1 MPHLLRTFSLLL
13 LLAVLPLAGA
23 HAQRGG
29 GPGQRQER
37 LSQLENARIAYLTEK
52 IALTPDQA
60 QKFWPLYNEFTA
72 KRRDLNRRLR
82 QLRPGAAD
90 GLSDQQL
97 RDNINQS
104 FALRQQEIT
113 LEKDYFDKFQRVIS
127 VRQVGRLFLAERQ
140 FTREVLR
147 RVAGRPGLNAAPAD
161 GADD

>member
-1 MPHLLRTFSLLL
+1 MNHLLRTLSLLC
-13 LLAVLPLAGA
+13 LLAVLPLAA
-23 HAQRGG
+23 AYAQRGG
-29 GPGQRQER
+29 GGQRQER

-82 QLRPGAAD
+82 QIRPAEAD

-97 RDNINQS
+97 RDNLNQS

-113 LEKDYFDKFQRVIS
+113 LEKDYFDKFQRVIT
-127 VRQVGRLFLAERQ
+127 VRQVGKLFLAERQ

-147 RVAGRPGLNAAPAD
+147 RVAGRPGMNGAPAD
-161 GADD
+161 GSDD

>member
-1 MPHLLRTFSLLL
+1 MNHLLRTLSLLC

-23 HAQRGG
+23 HAQRGD
-29 GPGQRQER
+29 QRQER

-82 QLRPGAAD
+82 QLRPADAD

-104 FALRQQEIT
+104 FGLRQQEIT
-113 LEKDYFDKFQRVIS
+113 LEKDYFDKFQRVIT

-140 FTREVLR
+140 FTREVLK
-147 RVAGRPGLNAAPAD
+147 RVAGRPGMNAGAAD
-161 GADD
+161 GPDD

>member
-1 MPHLLRTFSLLL
+1 MKYLFRTLLL
-13 LLAVLPLAGA
+13 VCLLAAWPLAGA

-29 GPGQRQER
+29 GQRQER
-37 LSQLENARIAYLTEK
+37 LSQLENARIAYITEK
-52 IALTPDQA
+52 IALTQDQA

-82 QLRPGAAD
+82 QLRPADAD

-97 RDNINQS
+97 RESLNQS

-113 LEKDYFDKFQRVIS
+113 LEQDYFEKFQRVIS
-127 VRQVGRLFLAERQ
+127 VRQVGKLFLAERQ

-147 RVAGRPGLNAAPAD
+147 RVAGRPNMTAGAAD
-161 GADD
+161 GSDD